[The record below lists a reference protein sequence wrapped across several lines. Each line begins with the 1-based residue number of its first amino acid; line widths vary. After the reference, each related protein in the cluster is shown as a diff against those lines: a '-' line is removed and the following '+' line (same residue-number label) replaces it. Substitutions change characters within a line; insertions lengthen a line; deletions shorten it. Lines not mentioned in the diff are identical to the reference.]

1 MKLGTETER
10 SIWLQLERV
19 TFVSTAKASRRL
31 LCKLSVQSLPQDC
44 LEYRHAS
51 ITRNIIHFALKM
63 KKKKKKRQTS
73 SLEVHWREKQ
83 HSIFALHLHTLKLV
97 CRQRHDADDFL
108 LVPSSRRGLKHQ
120 ILRLPLSLLS
130 FFQLQFPCQSAR
142 YHKFLS
148 TWHHFQRQI
157 T

>member
-1 MKLGTETER
+1 MSLGTETER
-10 SIWLQLERV
+10 SIWLQLEQV

-31 LCKLSVQSLPQDC
+31 LCKLSVQSCAYIPGNT
-44 LEYRHAS
+44 EAAS
-51 ITRNIIHFALKM
+51 STHNIFHFALK
-63 KKKKKKRQTS
+63 KKKQRQTS

-83 HSIFALHLHTLKLV
+83 HTIFALNLHTLKPV

-108 LVPSSRRGLKHQ
+108 WVPSSRRGLRHQ
-120 ILRLPLSLLS
+120 ILRLPLFLLS
-130 FFQLQFPCQSAR
+130 FFQVQFPCQSAR

-148 TWHHFQRQI
+148 NWHHFQRQI